1 MTKVTEQ
8 IQQRPVRPD
17 GPQCGPTT
25 DDGVGGLFVKLE
37 NSERIVRNKRGRV
50 PAVEWLNYHHLF
62 YFWTVAREGSI
73 ARASATLRLAQPTI
87 SAQIATLERTLGE
100 KLFTRTG
107 RGLKLTDT
115 GQMTLRYAD
124 QIFTLGR
131 DLLATIRTQ
140 PSVRPL
146 TLNVGITETM
156 PKLIAY
162 RLLQPALR
170 LANPVRLVC
179 REDRP
184 ERLLAELATQALDV
198 VLSDAQAGPAI
209 KIRVFHHPLGECGA
223 SFFAAPRVA
232 AAYRR
237 HFPRSLDGAPFLLPR
252 DGSPIRAAL
261 ERWFRDSGLRPRIV
275 GEFDDSALLKV
286 FGQSGVGIFA
296 APSVIEAQ
304 VRRQYCV
311 RVIGRAQ
318 ELRERFYAIASDRTL
333 RHPAVVAICEA
344 ARGRLFSGL
353 GRSAAATKRMTG
365 ISSGTTIDPRF
376 TAAGQRHDP

>member
-1 MTKVTEQ
+1 MVQ
-8 IQQRPVRPD
+8 FPP
-17 GPQCGPTT
+17 
-25 DDGVGGLFVKLE
+25 
-37 NSERIVRNKRGRV
+37 
-50 PAVEWLNYHHLF
+50 VEWLNYHHLL

-87 SAQIATLERTLGE
+87 SAQITTLERALGE

-107 RGLKLTDT
+107 RRLKLTDT

-131 DLLATIRTQ
+131 ELLATIRTR

-146 TLNVGITETM
+146 TLVVGITETM

-170 LANPVRLVC
+170 LGTPVRLVC

-184 ERLLAELATQALDV
+184 ERLLAELATQDLDV

-209 KIRVFHHPLGECGA
+209 KVRVFHHPLGECGV
-223 SFFAAPRVA
+223 SFFAAPRVT

-237 HFPRSLDGAPFLLPR
+237 RFPRSLDGAPFLLPR
-252 DGSPIRAAL
+252 DGSPLRGAL
-261 ERWFRDSGLRPRIV
+261 ERWFADSGLRPRIA

-286 FGQSGVGIFA
+286 FGQSGVGVFA
-296 APSVIEAQ
+296 APSAIEAQ
-304 VRRQYCV
+304 VRRQYGV
-311 RVIGRAQ
+311 RVIGRAK
-318 ELRERFYAIASDRTL
+318 ELRERFYAIAPDRKLT
-333 RHPAVVAICEA
+333 HPAVVAVCEA
-344 ARGRLFSGL
+344 GRGRLFG
-353 GRSAAATKRMTG
+353 GY
-365 ISSGTTIDPRF
+365 
-376 TAAGQRHDP
+376 